1 MRQLYHTVFSL
12 LLFALFLS
20 LLFLAALHDV
30 GVVGPHLVHHVFV
43 VLFLRDFLRGW
54 QKLHDFLVFIA
65 MSPIGSRVSEL
76 IPGVHVDVLHQEHLH
91 QVRMALSRRNMQAC
105 ETLLIF
111 EVRITTA
118 I

>member
-1 MRQLYHTVFSL
+1 MI
-12 LLFALFLS
+12 
-20 LLFLAALHDV
+20 
-30 GVVGPHLVHHVFV
+30 GPHLVHHVFV
-43 VLFLRDFLRGW
+43 VLFFSDFLRGW

-65 MSPIGSRVSEL
+65 MCPIGRRVSEL

-91 QVRMALSRRNMQAC
+91 QVRMALTRRNMQAC

-111 EVRITTA
+111 DVGIAAA